1 MAQPSSIKRYFL
13 GIAVYFLVLKLAQ
26 SQKSPCPNIFT
37 YTIYPGTDQV
47 VGFLKIRNIQV
58 GQVAQI
64 NLLMTIQAKLPTK
77 NVGSIFLIKSREAT
91 FNDIVRGEPA
101 KFLVNFPLKNIL
113 PTVVG
118 IKLNGRTICQG
129 RSTIKRRGTVTTIN
143 LEHKLF
149 TQLAS
154 PKVSKTAVVPYKP
167 RTVTL
172 NSLARQPQSST
183 SKKTKSRAKPKTSST
198 SSVRRVVQSRPTT
211 PRPKFYS
218 NVVKS
223 PTTSSFTC
231 GRASSAYL
239 NKLSINGLTVDKGQF
254 PWIVPLFDRTHPR
267 SPQFFCGSTI
277 ISDRF
282 LITAA
287 HCVFDGE
294 EFFQAQR
301 IMAVPGMYNIDNFFD
316 DHAQIVDIDRI
327 IPNEEYI
334 HEDDTND
341 ADIAV
346 LRLKSTLEFTEYIIP
361 ICPWQGEND
370 LQKIVGQEGIVAGWG
385 LTQFGAASTNPTYVR
400 SRVVDRWSC
409 IRNLNRMY
417 PKYAR
422 IFCGDGEGSVPCNG
436 DSGSGLVIKR
446 GNQYYL
452 RGVVSKG
459 LLDPNTLKCD
469 AKKFAIFTD
478 IAPFRFWLRSVT
490 KG

>member
-1 MAQPSSIKRYFL
+1 
-13 GIAVYFLVLKLAQ
+13 
-26 SQKSPCPNIFT
+26 
-37 YTIYPGTDQV
+37 
-47 VGFLKIRNIQV
+47 
-58 GQVAQI
+58 
-64 NLLMTIQAKLPTK
+64 
-77 NVGSIFLIKSREAT
+77 
-91 FNDIVRGEPA
+91 
-101 KFLVNFPLKNIL
+101 
-113 PTVVG
+113 
-118 IKLNGRTICQG
+118 
-129 RSTIKRRGTVTTIN
+129 
-143 LEHKLF
+143 
-149 TQLAS
+149 
-154 PKVSKTAVVPYKP
+154 
-167 RTVTL
+167 
-172 NSLARQPQSST
+172 
-183 SKKTKSRAKPKTSST
+183 
-198 SSVRRVVQSRPTT
+198 
-211 PRPKFYS
+211 
-218 NVVKS
+218 
-223 PTTSSFTC
+223 
-231 GRASSAYL
+231 
-239 NKLSINGLTVDKGQF
+239 
-254 PWIVPLFDRTHPR
+254 
-267 SPQFFCGSTI
+267 
-277 ISDRF
+277 
-282 LITAA
+282 
-287 HCVFDGE
+287 
-294 EFFQAQR
+294 
-301 IMAVPGMYNIDNFFD
+301 MAVPGMYNIDNFFD

-341 ADIAV
+341 ADVAV
-346 LRLKSTLEFTEYIIP
+346 LRLKSALEFNDYIIP